1 MMRPAF
7 HPFVDCGLVC
17 PAVIIITLVMAI
29 PAMAGVG
36 LPPVLDAAGTNAM
49 EQYRIKVFYDAQKSE
64 QERLRVGQERYDKM
78 LTNRAELLQA
88 MANELAERE
97 IAVAIP
103 SESAVGNSVDNK
115 EPNTLRG
122 TLIGTAIIGLGFLG
136 FRSYLNRQDLKDAA
150 RRN

>member
-1 MMRPAF
+1 MRPAF
-7 HPFVDCGLVC
+7 HPLVGCGLVC
-17 PAVIIITLVMAI
+17 SAVIILTLVMAI
-29 PAMAGVG
+29 PAVAGGG
-36 LPPVLDAAGTNAM
+36 LPPILDANDTNAM

>member
-7 HPFVDCGLVC
+7 HPLVGSGLVC

-29 PAMAGVG
+29 PAVAGVG
-36 LPPVLDAAGTNAM
+36 LPPMLDANNTNSM

-64 QERLRVGQERYDKM
+64 QKRLRVGQERYDRM

-97 IAVAIP
+97 MAVAIP

-136 FRSYLNRQDLKDAA
+136 FRSYLNRQSLKDAA
-150 RRN
+150 RQN